1 MTVYETDEIIER
13 VILVGVAFDT
23 DDDTERSLDELGELA
38 KTAGA
43 QTVGR
48 MIQTRDNFHPATYIG
63 KGNHFSFCCSTHII
77 AFLRRCTDLTNHR
90 KSILQD
96 CKHIQ
101 HDLFI

>member
-48 MIQTRDNFHPATYIG
+48 MIQEITFTLQ
-63 KGNHFSFCCSTHII
+63 HIL
-77 AFLRRCTDLTNHR
+77 ARVRLKN
-90 KSILQD
+90 
-96 CKHIQ
+96 
-101 HDLFI
+101 